1 MRPIKPFLI
10 PLLCSQYLSTRCKG
24 QISIP
29 SKGTEYA
36 DAIDQLENDIGS
48 NSAKIAR
55 DHKKLHKR
63 DGNFD
68 ELKQFQ
74 SQIDERQ
81 LKRKMAKSRIKGISD
96 LSHQEISQMTDEEL
110 REIYYS
116 YQYEMRAEV
125 DEMYQKVS
133 EALTKGDLT
142 EEERMKRTQR
152 KMMLEKRKMT
162 MMKGKNGTGAETVSL

>member
-1 MRPIKPFLI
+1 
-10 PLLCSQYLSTRCKG
+10 
-24 QISIP
+24 
-29 SKGTEYA
+29 
-36 DAIDQLENDIGS
+36 
-48 NSAKIAR
+48 
-55 DHKKLHKR
+55 
-63 DGNFD
+63 
-68 ELKQFQ
+68 
-74 SQIDERQ
+74 
-81 LKRKMAKSRIKGISD
+81 
-96 LSHQEISQMTDEEL
+96 MTDEEL